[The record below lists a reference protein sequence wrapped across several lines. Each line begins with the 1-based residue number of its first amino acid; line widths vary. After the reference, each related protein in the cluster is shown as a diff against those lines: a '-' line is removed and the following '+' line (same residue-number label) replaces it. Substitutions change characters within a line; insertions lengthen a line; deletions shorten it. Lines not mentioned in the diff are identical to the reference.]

1 MDDGRVRRSFL
12 LVMRRIGING
22 GEIEI
27 LTEGALSRSGSSFSD
42 SSLED
47 AEDGSKIA
55 ITSIGVTDLRRMS
68 HVVVTDDLTVLLIG
82 ATRTIWTPSRLFW
95 YFRTASA
102 SCRIEGFF
110 SFPLPPARI
119 GSI

>member
-1 MDDGRVRRSFL
+1 
-12 LVMRRIGING
+12 MRRIGING
-22 GEIEI
+22 GEIEL
-27 LTEGALSRSGSSFSD
+27 LTEGALSRSGSFSD

-47 AEDGSKIA
+47 AEDGSKIS

-68 HVVVTDDLTVLLIG
+68 PVVVTVDLTVLLIG
-82 ATRTIWTPSRLFW
+82 ANRTIWTPSRLFW
-95 YFRTASA
+95 YFRTACA

-110 SFPLPPARI
+110 SLLLPPARI